1 MRYKIDDFAEKPGN
15 KIDDFA
21 ENFQKILNKNEL
33 SVFILDYIDKNIKKF
48 IAFFIDNINDN
59 FQLKILKF

>member
-21 ENFQKILNKNEL
+21 EKE
-33 SVFILDYIDKNIKKF
+33 VYC
-48 IAFFIDNINDN
+48 FFIDNINDD